1 MREFE
6 NMKFQPEKDF
16 EDILNN
22 QKIKILSRNLWPPGL
37 LEIPQPPKK
46 LFIRGE
52 IPQNHKFL
60 CVVGPRKYSEY
71 GERVCQKI
79 ISGLSGSPICIVS
92 GLAIGID
99 SIAHLSAL
107 ENSLPTIAFPGSGLS
122 KEVLYPAQH
131 RQLAAK
137 ILENKGALISEFSN
151 DFGIQSW
158 MFPQRNRLMA
168 GISDATLIIEAVPKS
183 GTMITARLT
192 LDYNRNLLAIPGS
205 IFNVNSIGTNN
216 LIQQGAVPI
225 TSANDI
231 LEIFNFALNSK
242 ELLKSL
248 SEKEKII
255 LENLQGETSIETLL
269 QKTKL
274 PISELNEKLIL
285 LEINGLVQVING
297 KICQK

>member
-6 NMKFQPEKDF
+6 NMKFQPEKGF

>member
-6 NMKFQPEKDF
+6 NMKFYPKKDF
-16 EDILNN
+16 EDILDD
-22 QKIKILSRNLWPPGL
+22 QKIKDLSRNLWPPGL

-52 IPQNHKFL
+52 IPSNHRFL
-60 CVVGPRKYSEY
+60 CIVGPRKYSEY
-71 GERVCQKI
+71 GEKVCQKI

-137 ILENKGALISEFSN
+137 ILENNGALISEFSN

-192 LDYNRNLLAIPGS
+192 LDYNRNLLAVPGS
-205 IFNVNSIGTNN
+205 IFNVNSAGTNN
-216 LIQQGAVPI
+216 LIRQGAIPI

-231 LEIFNFALNSK
+231 LEIFNLELNSK

-255 LENLQGETSIETLL
+255 LKNLQGETSIETLL

-274 PISELNEKLIL
+274 TISELNEKLIL
-285 LEINGLVQVING
+285 LEINGFIQVING